1 MVTNGNAFIC
11 RGPRDTVALDTRPT
25 KRNGAL
31 VTVIDTP
38 VTTSIPWE
46 AGGLG
51 LVFEHD
57 ADGPVRLVEVG
68 GSADDRAA
76 DASQPTR
83 TAPRQPLVEVLSPAW
98 GRIDNSYRY
107 DGTALGA
114 GLRFA
119 SSAASSRDGVD
130 RLEIVQRHQASGL
143 VATTVLEAH
152 PGVPAVRTTT
162 TLALDPGSPPL
173 PVWAVTS
180 LATGAV
186 VSDSPNDVDLWW
198 ADSGWCSENRWTSR
212 ALRSPGLVDIDR
224 TARGETSR
232 NRLAVSSLS
241 TWSSG
246 VANPAGAARDRRTGR
261 TLAWQVEHNGA
272 WSFEL
277 GEDPDWGH
285 GGVPL
290 EDRLFSDTPFGPPR
304 ADRSRDG
311 AYVAVLGPTDTLHQ
325 WSVVLDDTTTFTSVP
340 VSFTAAGSL
349 EDAFGCLADLRRASN
364 RRHAAGDALPV
375 VFNDYMNTLEGDPT
389 EGKLLPLIDAAA
401 RVGSEVFCIDAGWYD
416 DTAGWWASVG
426 DWQPSTARFPSGLS
440 SILDR
445 IRSHGMVAGLWLEP
459 EVVGVDSLAA
469 RTLPDSAF
477 LQRGGVRVVENARYL
492 LDLRSPAA
500 RAHLDE
506 AVDRLVGDLG
516 VGFFKLDYNVTPGA
530 GTDLDAPS
538 VGAGLLEHNRALL
551 AWLGDVLDRHPDLIL
566 ENCGSGAMRSDAA
579 MLRVLQ
585 MQSTSDQQDPLL
597 YPMIAVGALAH
608 ILPEQAG
615 NWAYPQP
622 DMTDEMVVFTEC
634 TGLAGRLYQAGVLSG
649 MDDHGLDLV
658 ADAVR
663 VHKETR
669 HELARSTPRF
679 PTGLPSWDDAW
690 TTVAFDVADSP
701 DTYVIAWRQAHA
713 EREVDLAL
721 PHLGASGAVIEQVYP
736 AAGVGAAWSA
746 ARVAGG
752 MRLDSGDAGA
762 GAAGA
767 RMYRVR
773 VS

>member
-1 MVTNGNAFIC
+1 
-11 RGPRDTVALDTRPT
+11 
-25 KRNGAL
+25 
-31 VTVIDTP
+31 VTVIDTA
-38 VTTSIPWE
+38 VTTPIRWE
-46 AGGLG
+46 AGGLA
-51 LVFEHD
+51 LLFEHD
-57 ADGPVRLVEVG
+57 PDGPVRLVGVDEAGDVAP
-68 GSADDRAA
+68 ADDAA
-76 DASQPTR
+76 VDARPT
-83 TAPRQPLVEVLSPAW
+83 PRQPLVEVLSPAW
-98 GRIDNSYRY
+98 GRLNNSYRY

-114 GLRFA
+114 GLRFQRSTA
-119 SSAASSRDGVD
+119 TSADGVD
-130 RLEIVQRHQASGL
+130 RLEIVQRHEGSGL
-143 VATTVLEAH
+143 VATTVLEARA
-152 PGVPAVRTTT
+152 GVPAVRIATTI
-162 TLALDPGSPPL
+162 AVEPGSDPL

-212 ALRSPGLVDIDR
+212 PLRSPGLVAIDR

-246 VANPAGAARDRRTGR
+246 VANPAGAAQDRRTGR

-272 WSFEL
+272 WAFEL

-290 EDRLFSDTPFGPPR
+290 EDRLFSETPFGPPR

-325 WSVVLDDTTTFTSVP
+325 WSVVLDDATSFTTVP

-349 EDAFGCLADLRRASN
+349 EDAFGRLAAQRRASK
-364 RRHAAGDALPV
+364 RPHAAGDALPV

-401 RVGSEVFCIDAGWYD
+401 RVGAEVFCIDAGWYD

-426 DWQPSTARFPSGLS
+426 DWQPSTARFPSGLPS
-440 SILDR
+440 VLDR

-459 EVVGVDSLAA
+459 EVVGVESRAA

-506 AVDRLVGDLG
+506 AVDRLVGELG

-530 GTDLDAPS
+530 GTDLDASS

-551 AWLGDVLDRHPDLIL
+551 TWLAEVLDRHPDLIL

-585 MQSTSDQQDPLL
+585 LQSTSDQQDPLL

-622 DMTDEMVVFTEC
+622 DMTDEMIVFTEC

-649 MDDHGLDLV
+649 MDDRRLDLV

-669 HELARSTPRF
+669 HAIAGSTPRF

-701 DTYVIAWRQAHA
+701 DTYVLAWRQAHA
-713 EREVDLAL
+713 DAGVDLAL
-721 PHLGASGAVIEQVYP
+721 PHLGDGDVDVEQLYP
-736 AAGVGAAWSA
+736 PRGVGAEWTATRTA
-746 ARVAGG
+746 AGI
-752 MRLDSGDAGA
+752 RLDSGDAGT
-762 GAAGA
+762 GVAAA

-773 VS
+773 RG

>member
-1 MVTNGNAFIC
+1 M
-11 RGPRDTVALDTRPT
+11 
-25 KRNGAL
+25 
-31 VTVIDTP
+31 TVIDTP
-38 VTTSIPWE
+38 LTTSIQWDG
-46 AGGLG
+46 GGL
-51 LVFEHD
+51 LLTFEHD
-57 ADGPVRLVEVG
+57 PDGPVRLVAMG
-68 GSADDRAA
+68 GAGAGTAA
-76 DASQPTR
+76 DPESSTER
-83 TAPRQPLVEVLSPAW
+83 TSPRQPLVEVLSPAW
-98 GRIDNSYRY
+98 GRLNNSYRY

-114 GLRFA
+114 GLRFV
-119 SSAASSRDGVD
+119 SSTPSSTDGVD
-130 RLEIVQRHQASGL
+130 RLEIVQRHEGSGL

-152 PGVPAVRTTT
+152 AGVAAVRTTT
-162 TLALDPGSPPL
+162 TIRVEAARAPL
-173 PVWAVTS
+173 PIWAVTS
-180 LATGAV
+180 FATGAV

-212 ALRSPGLVDIDR
+212 PLRSPGLVAIDR

-232 NRLAVSSLS
+232 NRLAISSSS

-272 WSFEL
+272 WAFEL

-325 WSVVLDDTTTFTSVP
+325 WSVVLDGTTSFTTVP

-349 EDAFGCLADLRRASN
+349 EDAFGRLAEQRRASR
-364 RRHAAGDALPV
+364 RRHTAGDALPV

-401 RVGSEVFCIDAGWYD
+401 RVGAEVFCIDAGWYD

-426 DWQPSTARFPSGLS
+426 DWMPSTARFPSGLPS
-440 SILDR
+440 VLDH
-445 IRSHGMVAGLWLEP
+445 IRSRGMVAGLWLEP
-459 EVVGVDSLAA
+459 EVVGVTSEAA

-530 GTDLDAPS
+530 GTDLDASS
-538 VGAGLLEHNRALL
+538 VGAGLLDHNRALL
-551 AWLGDVLDRHPDLIL
+551 AWLSDVLDRHPDLIL

-585 MQSTSDQQDPLL
+585 LQSTSDQQDPLL

-669 HELARSTPRF
+669 HALASSTPRF

-690 TTVAFDVADSP
+690 TSVAFDVADSP
-701 DTYVIAWRQAHA
+701 DTYVVAWRQAHA
-713 EREVDLAL
+713 GPVVQLAL
-721 PHLGASGAVIEQVYP
+721 PHLGDGDVDVEQVYP
-736 AAGVGAAWSA
+736 PAGIGAEWTSTRTAE
-746 ARVAGG
+746 G
-752 MRLDSGDAGA
+752 MSLDSGSGT
-762 GAAGA
+762 GIAGA

-773 VS
+773 RA

>member
-1 MVTNGNAFIC
+1 MVTNGNAFIWP
-11 RGPRDTVALDTRPT
+11 RGRAKVSLDTLPT

-31 VTVIDTP
+31 VTVIDTAATAP
-38 VTTSIPWE
+38 IRWE

-51 LVFEHD
+51 LVLEHD
-57 ADGPVRLVEVG
+57 QDGPVRLVEVG
-68 GSADDRAA
+68 DAAGDRAVGG
-76 DASQPTR
+76 DVPPRPT
-83 TAPRQPLVEVLSPAW
+83 PRQPLVEVLSPAW
-98 GRIDNSYRY
+98 GRVNNSYRY
-107 DGTALGA
+107 DGTAIGA

-119 SSAASSRDGVD
+119 SSATSTHDGVD
-130 RLEIVQRHQASGL
+130 RLEIVQRHAGSGL

-152 PGVPAVRTTT
+152 AGVPAVRTTT
-162 TLALDPGSPPL
+162 TLALDPGSQPL

-290 EDRLFSDTPFGPPR
+290 EDRLFSETPFGPPR

-325 WSVVLDDTTTFTSVP
+325 WSVVLDGTTTFTTVP

-349 EDAFGCLADLRRASN
+349 EDAFGRLAAQRRASK

-401 RVGSEVFCIDAGWYD
+401 RVGAEVFCIDAGWYD

-426 DWQPSTARFPSGLS
+426 DWQPSTARFPSGLTS
-440 SILDR
+440 VLDR
-445 IRSHGMVAGLWLEP
+445 IRAHGMVPGLWLEP
-459 EVVGVDSLAA
+459 EVVGVDSQAA

-477 LQRGGVRVVENARYL
+477 LQRGGVRVVENSRYL

-551 AWLGDVLDRHPDLIL
+551 VWLADVLDRHPDLIL

-622 DMTDEMVVFTEC
+622 DMDDEMVVFTEC

-649 MDDHGLDLV
+649 MDEHGLDLV

-663 VHKETR
+663 LHKETR
-669 HELARSTPRF
+669 HLLAASTPRF

-701 DTYVIAWRQAHA
+701 DTYVIAWRQSHA
-713 EREVDLAL
+713 EREVELAL
-721 PHLGASGAVIEQVYP
+721 PNLAGRDVTVEQVYP
-736 AAGVGAAWSA
+736 AEGIGAGWTAVRT
-746 ARVAGG
+746 ARGL
-752 MRLDSGDAGA
+752 RLDSGDGA

-767 RMYRVR
+767 RMLRVR
-773 VS
+773 VG

>member
-1 MVTNGNAFIC
+1 M
-11 RGPRDTVALDTRPT
+11 
-25 KRNGAL
+25 
-31 VTVIDTP
+31 TVIDTAR
-38 VTTSIPWE
+38 TTRIEWE
-46 AGGLG
+46 GGGLA
-51 LVFEHD
+51 LAFEHD
-57 ADGPVRLVEVG
+57 EDGPVRLVAVDGPDG
-68 GSADDRAA
+68 GAAARPGTDAGRGDR
-76 DASQPTR
+76 ST
-83 TAPRQPLVEVLSPAW
+83 PRQPLVEVLSPAW
-98 GRIDNSYRY
+98 GRVNNSYRY

-114 GLRFA
+114 GLRLVDSTA
-119 SSAASSRDGVD
+119 TSRDGVD
-130 RLEIVQRHQASGL
+130 RLEIVQRHAESGL

-152 PGVPAVRTTT
+152 AGVPAVRTTT
-162 TLALDPGSPPL
+162 TLAVEPGHAPL
-173 PVWAVTS
+173 PVWSVTS

-212 ALRSPGLVDIDR
+212 PLRSPGLVAIDR

-246 VANPAGAARDRRTGR
+246 VANPAGAAQDRRTGR

-272 WSFEL
+272 WAFEL

-290 EDRLFSDTPFGPPR
+290 EDRLFSETPFGPPR

-311 AYVAVLGPTDTLHQ
+311 AYVAVLGPTDALHQ
-325 WSVVLDDTTTFTSVP
+325 WSVVLDGSTSFTTVP

-349 EDAFGCLADLRRASN
+349 DDALGALAAHRRAT
-364 RRHAAGDALPV
+364 RRPHAAGDALPV

-401 RVGSEVFCIDAGWYD
+401 RVGAEVFCIDAGWYD

-426 DWQPSTARFPSGLS
+426 DWQPSTARFPSGLPS
-440 SILDR
+440 VLDR
-445 IRSHGMVAGLWLEP
+445 IRAHGMVAGLWLEP
-459 EVVGVDSLAA
+459 EVVGLESRAA

-492 LDLRSPAA
+492 LDLRSPEA

-506 AVDRLVGDLG
+506 AVDRLVGELG

-551 AWLGDVLDRHPDLIL
+551 AWLSDVLDRHPDLIL

-622 DMTDEMVVFTEC
+622 DMDDEMVVFTEC

-649 MDDHGLDLV
+649 MDDHGLELV

-669 HELARSTPRF
+669 HDLAASTPRF

-713 EREVDLAL
+713 DRTVDLAL
-721 PHLGASGAVIEQVYP
+721 PHLGDATVDVAQLYPPQGIGAE
-736 AAGVGAAWSA
+736 WSA
-746 ARVAGG
+746 SRTAEGL
-752 MRLDSGDAGA
+752 RLDSGDTAPGVA
-762 GAAGA
+762 SA

-773 VS
+773 RA